1 MRVMRKTSLPGTKT
15 TRSKKTRVSEQKH
28 LRGSYLLSF
37 DFTPHKPGRCRSSFY
52 EHHVCLTT
60 ADFAGSQGQSK
71 RYKKKR
77 RTTFTNNQLQELESK
92 FLKQKYLTKLDRCML
107 ADSLGLTEKHIKTWY
122 QNRRTKW
129 KKECTDTTWSKEREA
144 AAAAMYNQYVQMKAF
159 KTSPDSVAQ
168 SNTSALS

>member
-1 MRVMRKTSLPGTKT
+1 M
-15 TRSKKTRVSEQKH
+15 
-28 LRGSYLLSF
+28 
-37 DFTPHKPGRCRSSFY
+37 
-52 EHHVCLTT
+52 CLAT
-60 ADFAGSQGQSK
+60 ADFAGSEVHSK
-71 RYKKKR
+71 HYKKKR

-129 KKECTDTTWSKEREA
+129 KKECTDATWSKEREV

-159 KTSPDSVAQ
+159 KTPPDSVAQ
-168 SNTSALS
+168 NNMPTLS